1 MSKDLTRTDKAMVG
15 RKVVL
20 DWAGREIVATIERL
34 DSTYPNTAYTV
45 TWTKADNPNE
55 DILEDCGGCYS
66 IAHCGQVKR
75 VAA

>member
-1 MSKDLTRTDKAMVG
+1 MTTDHAMVG
-15 RKVVL
+15 SKVVL
-20 DWAGREIVATIERL
+20 DWAGREIVATIKRL
-34 DSTYPNTAYTV
+34 DSTYPTTAYTV

-55 DILEDCGGCYS
+55 DIPTDCAGIYS